1 MWNGKRVAPFE
12 TESIEGVELGWSCGW
27 DDDDEG
33 LMEAAAEVCSV
44 EEFCSQK
51 TSEAPSAVGSL
62 GRRDERRVRT
72 AAVGTR

>member
-1 MWNGKRVAPFE
+1 M
-12 TESIEGVELGWSCGW
+12 GWSCDW

-33 LMEAAAEVCSV
+33 LMEAAAEAEVCSE